1 MSAPPAARAVS
12 KWALDAAHAQDVPTD
27 RIGGKAAGLA
37 RLGAAGARVPPW
49 FVVTAEAFAAHLAQG
64 HLGDTIDRELAALD
78 PNSLEAT
85 SQRLRAAVEAQS
97 PPATIRVALA
107 GALTALAPGP
117 FAVRSSMIGEDAA
130 ERSFAGQLDTL
141 LYQRNLDEVLAAVVR
156 CWSSAFTA
164 RALAYQLRA
173 GVITRPRVGVVVQRM
188 ISGRVAGVL
197 FTAHP
202 TTGRRDHALVTA
214 NWGQGEGVVS
224 GTCNADEITVGHD
237 GTEIDAKI
245 ADKDVQIVRAASGR
259 GTEEA
264 PVPEAQRHARCLSPA
279 EAAAIALEGVR
290 LARAFGAPQDIEWT
304 LDGDTLYLLQARPIT
319 ALPEPEN
326 TDGPVV
332 VWDNS
337 NIQESY
343 CGVTT
348 PLTFSFAA
356 SAYAS
361 VYEQLLRVLSLPP
374 ARIEGFRPILRRMLG
389 LIRGRVYYN
398 INNWYRVLLIL
409 PGFGRNKQDMEK
421 MMGLDT
427 PVDFIADERLTFAQ
441 KLGRV
446 PRLLVT
452 LFRLKWHFR
461 ALDRSVARF
470 LADFEA
476 SYRRIDRREFASASF
491 SRLMEIREQLKRE
504 MLGNWHTP
512 IVNDFYVMMASGRL
526 RRMVEKAVG
535 TDAPRLLANLMCG
548 EEGIE
553 STEPTRFL
561 MRLAKLAREQPALAD
576 MLRTGAPLEVL
587 DRVRRDH
594 PDFAARLDEY
604 IERYG
609 DRCMGELKLETISLR
624 EDASFL
630 VHALRNYLDRSDL
643 DPERLVARERE
654 LRTAAEQEMAK
665 HLTGRGRVRLR
676 RALAHARKAV
686 KYRENMRLARTRG
699 FGLYRDLHLALG
711 ARLAEAGRLDH
722 ARDIF
727 YLTVD
732 EIDGFFDGT
741 TAASDVRALAAA
753 RRTEFKT
760 YESLELPHRFETRG
774 PAHMGNRYQPPA
786 PPVIDS
792 SQRLLRGT
800 GCYPGV
806 VEAPAHVILSPK
818 DDLSL
823 NGRILVTLRT
833 DPGWAPLF
841 PTASGILVER
851 GSTLSHSAILAR
863 ELGIPAIVGVP
874 NLLKIV
880 RDGERLKLDG
890 AAGTVERIDS

>member
-1 MSAPPAARAVS
+1 MIPAARSAAR
-12 KWALDAAHAQDVPTD
+12 WILDRVAAQSAPVD

-37 RLGAAGARVPPW
+37 NLERAGARVPPW

-64 HLGDTIDRELAALD
+64 ELEATIDRELIQLTMETVDAA
-78 PNSLEAT
+78 
-85 SQRLRAAVEAQS
+85 SQRLRAAVEAQAL
-97 PPATIRVALA
+97 PPALRMALIQSLPTIL
-107 GALTALAPGP
+107 PGP
-117 FAVRSSMIGEDAA
+117 WAVRSSMVGEDAA

-141 LYQRNLDEVLAAVVR
+141 LYQQNADDVAAALVR

-173 GVITRPRVGVVVQRM
+173 GVLTRPAVGVIVQRM
-188 ISGRVAGVL
+188 ISGRVSGVM

-202 TTGRRDHALVTA
+202 TTGRREHVLITA

-224 GTCNADEITVGHD
+224 GACNTDEITVAHD
-237 GTEIDAKI
+237 GTEVAATI
-245 ADKDVQIVRAASGR
+245 AHKDTQILRAPAGR
-259 GTEEA
+259 GTEEQ
-264 PVPEAQRHARCLSPA
+264 PVPEAQRDVRCLA
-279 EAAAIALEGVR
+279 ATEAASLAAEGVR

-304 LDGDTLYLLQARPIT
+304 LDGDKIFLLQARPIT

-374 ARIEGFRPILRRMLG
+374 ARIEAYRPTLRHMLG

-421 MMGLDT
+421 MMGLDS
-427 PVDFIADERLTFAQ
+427 PVDFIEDTRLTLAQ
-441 KLGRV
+441 KIARV
-446 PRLLVT
+446 PRLLLT
-452 LFRLKWHFR
+452 LLRMKGHFR
-461 ALDRSVARF
+461 SIDRAVAQF

-476 SYRRIDRREFASASF
+476 AYRRIDRREFRTATF

-512 IVNDFYVMMASGRL
+512 IVNDFYVMMSTGRL
-526 RRMVEKAVG
+526 RRLVEKTMGVE
-535 TDAPRLLANLMCG
+535 APRLLPNLMCG

-561 MRLAKLAREQPALAD
+561 MRLAKQARALPALAAV
-576 MLRTGAPLEVL
+576 LREGRPLDAL
-587 DRVRRDH
+587 ARVRMEH
-594 PDFAARLDEY
+594 PEFAARLDEY

-609 DRCMGELKLETISLR
+609 DRCIGELKLETISLR
-624 EDASFL
+624 EDPSFL
-630 VHALRNYLDRSDL
+630 VHALRNYLERPDL
-643 DPERLVARERE
+643 DPDRLAARERE
-654 LRTAAEQEMAK
+654 LRNEAEREINAR
-665 HLTGRGRVRLR
+665 LGWRGRQKLAAALR
-676 RALAHARKAV
+676 HARKAV

-699 FGLYRDLHLALG
+699 FGLYRDLHLGLG

-727 YLTVD
+727 YVTVE

-741 TAASDVRALAAA
+741 ATAADLRALAAA
-753 RRTEFKT
+753 RKAEFASHEKM
-760 YESLELPHRFETRG
+760 ELPHRFETRG
-774 PAHMGNRYQPPA
+774 PVHMGNRYTPPTPA
-786 PPVIDS
+786 VVDTS
-792 SQRLLRGT
+792 ARLLRGT

-806 VEAPAHVILSPK
+806 VEAPARVILSPH

-841 PTASGILVER
+841 PSSSGILVER

-880 RDGERLKLDG
+880 RDGERLRLDG
-890 AAGTVERIDS
+890 GAGTVERMEP